1 MPDQFRLPVIEAR
14 TLRQQPS
21 LRLADRLTPTLEG
34 TREGHM
40 GLNLRLGLL
49 ALVGFSLWPAV
60 AAADTP
66 PPCNRTMCRSQIDAQ
81 CGSPGGEPSS
91 SAWSTCSKN
100 VIAACQS
107 GQIVC
112 GGGSTTPPAPPPR
125 RRPPPPRPR
134 PHGRRPPPRRRRRPR
149 RRPPRPRPP
158 RPARPPPPRRP
169 APPRRRPPRQR

>member
-112 GGGSTTPPAPPPR
+112 GGATTTTTAPPTTTTTAAATTTTTAAPTTTTTAAPTTTTT
-125 RRPPPPRPR
+125 RPTTT
-134 PHGRRPPPRRRRRPR
+134 
-149 RRPPRPRPP
+149 
-158 RPARPPPPRRP
+158 
-169 APPRRRPPRQR
+169 